1 MSGHS
6 GLKTNE
12 LTLISA
18 WDAVLY
24 PSLELK
30 VHAIIQNIIIEHFRD
45 PHANIHKI
53 QKHIYIYIY
62 ILLLTYYVYPK
73 CICSCIL
80 VYSVQV
86 HWALSRPIN
95 SFVCPSA

>member
-24 PSLELK
+24 PSLELQ
-30 VHAIIQNIIIEHFRD
+30 VYAIIQNIIIKRFRD
-45 PHANIHKI
+45 PHANIYKI
-53 QKHIYIYIY
+53 QKHIYIYIV
-62 ILLLTYYVYPK
+62 IINLL
-73 CICSCIL
+73 CISKKRMFMHN
-80 VYSVQV
+80 SVQ
-86 HWALSRPIN
+86 
-95 SFVCPSA
+95 CPSPLGSS

>member
-45 PHANIHKI
+45 PHANIYKI
-53 QKHIYIYIY
+53 QKHIYIYIV
-62 ILLLTYYVYPK
+62 INLL
-73 CICSCIL
+73 CISKMHMFMHI
-80 VYSVQV
+80 SVQCTSP
-86 HWALSRPIN
+86 LGSI
-95 SFVCPSA
+95 

>member
-45 PHANIHKI
+45 PHANIYKI
-53 QKHIYIYIY
+53 QKRIYIYIY
-62 ILLLTYYVYPK
+62 IVINLL
-73 CICSCIL
+73 CISKMHMFMHI
-80 VYSVQV
+80 SVQCTSP
-86 HWALSRPIN
+86 LGSI
-95 SFVCPSA
+95 